1 MLDFTKF
8 IEFINS
14 NGFQTIL
21 LFVAGLSI
29 FILYKLQKNDK
40 RKNVAT
46 MIVLEIDEI
55 KKNIDV
61 LKLCFNNGFLNDTM
75 MFESSNLIEN
85 YSWNKHK
92 NLLIKK
98 LGVYFYSNLEKF
110 FDYAELLALQQK
122 NIKNFQ
128 MQNLYQIGIFYKQN
142 QINGIGNTY
151 LYNSIPRDNLVNRL
165 NELNKDYME
174 FVKSALLKSYIPQQ
188 FVSSFSNSY
197 NELLAVQIEGVYLEL
212 KKIAKIKK

>member
-14 NGFQTIL
+14 NGLQTLL

-55 KKNIDV
+55 RKNIDV

-85 YSWNKHK
+85 YSWNKYKH
-92 NLLIKK
+92 LFIKK
-98 LGVYFYSNLEKF
+98 LGVYFYSKLENF
-110 FDYAELLALQQK
+110 FDYAEQLAVQQK

-142 QINGIGNTY
+142 QITGVGNTY
-151 LYNSIPRDNLVNRL
+151 LYNSIPKDNLVNRL
-165 NELNKDYME
+165 SELNKDYME
-174 FVKSALLKSYIPQQ
+174 FVNRDLFKSYIPQQ
-188 FVSSFSNSY
+188 FVISFSKSY
-197 NELLAVQIEGVYLEL
+197 TEFLAVQIEGAYLEL
-212 KKIAKIKK
+212 KKIAKMKK